1 MRQQIPKD
9 GESRRL
15 LVPAEALGLSLSLV
29 KVTANARQY
38 GYNCGCH
45 QHQITRLSNS
55 VPQLPAPLRWGPWA
69 TQAVTA
75 VLQVQ
80 LVRGCETQGLAALG
94 IKAGG

>member
-1 MRQQIPKD
+1 VQVQLLLVRQQLPKED
-9 GESRRL
+9 EPRRL

-38 GYNCGCH
+38 SYSCGCH

-55 VPQLPAPLRWGPWA
+55 VPQLPVPLQWGPWA

-80 LVRGCETQGLAALG
+80 LV
-94 IKAGG
+94 